1 MLVGYVTHHYD
12 DDDVDST
19 EGGGEIVE
27 SGVGAGVLSLL
38 LSYYLVTVPHRYAAP
53 PSLLTRCHNV
63 YCHMMALSQVAASYI
78 CINKLPI

>member
-1 MLVGYVTHHYD
+1 MLVSCVNHYD

-27 SGVGAGVLSLL
+27 SGVGAGALSLL
-38 LSYYLVTVPHRYAAP
+38 LSYYLVTVAHRYAAP

-63 YCHMMALSQVAASYI
+63 YCHMMALSQVAASYVH
-78 CINKLPI
+78 INKLPI